1 MPTLLHLDSSP
12 SPVSLSR
19 ELTAESV
26 RVWKTAHPKGRVIY
40 RDLAAEP
47 PPRVDA
53 KWIATSAVPAD
64 MRSQQQ
70 QAALGSSHILIAE
83 LEQVDEYVF
92 GVAMHNFSIPSVLK
106 LWIDQVVLRGRTFNY
121 SETGPEGLLKGK
133 KATIVVASSG
143 IYRPNSA
150 AAALNH
156 VEPYLTTILSFI
168 GIRFLRFIRAG
179 GAAAL
184 ASGTLDRPTF
194 LNPFLEELRIAAGEN
209 DPTDDELL
217 RLGDEGP
224 AH

>member
-1 MPTLLHLDSSP
+1 MPTLLHIDSSP
-12 SPVSLSR
+12 SLVSVSR
-19 ELTAESV
+19 ELTAEFV
-26 RVWKTAHPKGRVIY
+26 RVWKTAHPNGRVIY

-53 KWIATSAVPAD
+53 SWIAASAVAAEK
-64 MRSQQQ
+64 RSQEQ
-70 QAALGSSHILIAE
+70 QAALASSQVLVRD
-83 LEQVDEYVF
+83 LEQADEYVV

-106 LWIDQVVLRGRTFNY
+106 LWIDQVVLRGSTFSY
-121 SETGPEGLLKGK
+121 GEAGPEGLLKGK
-133 KATIVVASSG
+133 KATIVVASGG
-143 IYRPNSA
+143 IYQPGSASA
-150 AAALNH
+150 AFDH

-168 GIRFLRFIRAG
+168 GIRCLRFIRAD

-184 ASGTLDRPTF
+184 ATRSMDRPTF
-194 LNPFLEELRIAAGEN
+194 LKPFLEEVRIAAGES